1 MFSVTVT
8 NQVPYFKMPLE
19 NQVMVIGSRL
29 NYELPQIKDPEDMPV
44 FVQASLN
51 GMKFPSFIRFNV
63 KPSLSFNFTA
73 NNLKDVGT
81 YFIRLTISD
90 NIGLP

>member
-1 MFSVTVT
+1 MSTPFMFSVTVT

-44 FVQASLN
+44 FAQASIDGVKL
-51 GMKFPSFIRFNV
+51 PSFIRFGM
-63 KPSLSFNFTA
+63 KPTPSFNFSA
-73 NNLKDVGT
+73 YN
-81 YFIRLTISD
+81 
-90 NIGLP
+90 